1 MFEPRSWRDVFDTTL
16 CDKVCLR
23 FAEGWWFSPGT
34 PSEKGQVKIHT
45 ALVTGKIKAHE
56 PHSKQGMNAA
66 VDAKGTKT
74 MLCGF

>member
-1 MFEPRSWRDVFDTTL
+1 VVFSGYSIRKRPT
-16 CDKVCLR
+16 
-23 FAEGWWFSPGT
+23 
-34 PSEKGQVKIHT
+34 EKGPVKIHT
-45 ALVTGKIKAHE
+45 ALFTGKIKAHE